1 MGLEPC
7 EGLLVL
13 PQISAQDVAIPT
25 PSTYDGAIPSDRA
38 YSAHV
43 ATQSSDQFTLDRVPD
58 LSLALMSAYSEVDT
72 SIMPSNG
79 GDLVI
84 AAHFTELRDH
94 TSACGVDVDGFV
106 EANCQDIIA
115 GPIDQI

>member
-1 MGLEPC
+1 MEPC

-13 PQISAQDVAIPT
+13 PQVSAQDVAIPT
-25 PSTYDGAIPSDRA
+25 PGTYDGAIPSDRA
-38 YSAHV
+38 YPAHV
-43 ATQSSDQFTLDRVPD
+43 AAQSSDQFTLDSVPD
-58 LSLALMSAYSEVDT
+58 LGLALMSAYGEVDT

-84 AAHFTELRDH
+84 TPHFAELRDY
-94 TSACGVDVDGFV
+94 TGACRVDVHGFV

-115 GPIDQI
+115 GPID